1 MLHLRV
7 LVLDVCVT
15 VHTSLVS
22 RAGTAVH
29 ARTLCV
35 CALVPD
41 ACHGTHCLVSTRGYS
56 DVAMTT
62 LTKIAGIRRV
72 SLPLLVPVLSPAF
85 V

>member
-56 DVAMTT
+56 GVAMTASGRVYVAT
-62 LTKIAGIRRV
+62 IGWLRRDIKTE
-72 SLPLLVPVLSPAF
+72 PGGT
-85 V
+85 

>member
-1 MLHLRV
+1 MRV

-56 DVAMTT
+56 GVAMTT
-62 LTKIAGIRRV
+62 SGGIYVATSLILYHMKRGDTKVCAR
-72 SLPLLVPVLSPAF
+72 
-85 V
+85 

>member
-22 RAGTAVH
+22 RTGTAVH

-56 DVAMTT
+56 GVAMT
-62 LTKIAGIRRV
+62 ASGRV
-72 SLPLLVPVLSPAF
+72 YVATIGWQRSDKKSEPF
-85 V
+85 GT

>member
-56 DVAMTT
+56 GVAVM
-62 LTKIAGIRRV
+62 ASGRV
-72 SLPLLVPVLSPAF
+72 YVATIGWQRSDEKSEPF
-85 V
+85 GT

>member
-1 MLHLRV
+1 MRV

-56 DVAMTT
+56 GVAMTASGRVYVAT
-62 LTKIAGIRRV
+62 IGRPRRDEK
-72 SLPLLVPVLSPAF
+72 SEPF
-85 V
+85 ET